1 LNAFITGTG
10 WVTAG
15 GEGTGRNAAPFALSE
30 GPLPGLSGKITFANQ
45 NFKRFGRM
53 DRYCKLGLKAIA
65 YALQDA
71 GLDAWKEKRDIGV
84 IVSTVL
90 GCLATDFDYYNTVIP
105 RDGLIADPNLFTYAL
120 SNSFIGY
127 AAIIFGLTG
136 TNFAIN
142 EKTGSGIS
150 ALVSAMDC
158 ISLGECD
165 TILAGICDVECPPNF
180 PMSEKPAPGSIF
192 IVIEKTIERQIRPYG
207 RLSVDKNGKLFFNES
222 EIKDISM
229 CVKQCLS
236 IERKN

>member
-30 GPLPGLSGKITFANQ
+30 GPLPGLAGKITFANQ

-136 TNFAIN
+136 KPAQGLPPLYQPWIAFPWGNAI
-142 EKTGSGIS
+142 
-150 ALVSAMDC
+150 LFWQVSAM
-158 ISLGECD
+158 
-165 TILAGICDVECPPNF
+165 
-180 PMSEKPAPGSIF
+180 
-192 IVIEKTIERQIRPYG
+192 
-207 RLSVDKNGKLFFNES
+207 LSVRRIFPCPKNRRPDQYL
-222 EIKDISM
+222 
-229 CVKQCLS
+229 
-236 IERKN
+236 